1 MTRQELNKYIRT
13 KEGTDKQLL
22 EDYFRLKYYYIPQL
36 KVFVESKGSAKMFP
50 HMLKERK
57 LNWFQKL
64 IIKLLK

>member
-1 MTRQELNKYIRT
+1 MERKELNKYIRT
-13 KEGTDKQLL
+13 KEGLDRQLL
-22 EDYFRLKYYYIPQL
+22 EDYFRLKYFYIPQL
-36 KVFVESKGSAKMFP
+36 KAFVESRGPAKMFP